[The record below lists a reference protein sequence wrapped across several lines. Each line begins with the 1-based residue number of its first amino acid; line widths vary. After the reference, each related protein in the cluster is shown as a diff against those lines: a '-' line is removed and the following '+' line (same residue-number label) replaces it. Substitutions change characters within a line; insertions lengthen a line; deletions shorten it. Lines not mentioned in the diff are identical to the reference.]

1 MSKKSRCEEQKLALI
16 EDLGSR
22 CAWCSR
28 SDELEFD
35 CIIPRG
41 SKHHGMSKCDRMR
54 FYVKEYISGN
64 LQLLCKTHHEQK
76 SVADK
81 RESVAGSLREI
92 TADTESGL
100 RPVLNRGPEPSVSD
114 WAEWCAWHAKK
125 AAE

>member
-1 MSKKSRCEEQKLALI
+1 MSKRSRCEQQKLALI

-35 CIIPRG
+35 CIAPAG
-41 SKHHGMSKCDRMR
+41 ATHHGMSKCDRVR
-54 FYVKEYISGN
+54 FYVKQYIAGN
-64 LQLLCKTHHEQK
+64 VQLLCRSCHERK
-76 SVADK
+76 SVEDK
-81 RESVAGSLREI
+81 RESVARGFREI

-100 RPVLNRGPEPSVSD
+100 RPVVDRGPEPSVSD